1 MHGRTEKEY
10 DVRSD
15 GYQACA
21 QNGIRTYIVGLQC
34 GYGVGMSAG
43 QGPACK
49 VFVDQAKEFAF
60 QHLEKTTRVL

>member
-1 MHGRTEKEY
+1 MRGRTEKGY
-10 DVRSD
+10 DVRRD

-21 QNGIRTYIVGLQC
+21 QNGIRTYIMCLQC

-43 QGPACK
+43 PGPACK

-60 QHLEKTTRVL
+60 QHLERTTRGL